1 MVQVYGLGLE
11 YGFVSDNQR
20 EGDTHEE
27 SPAPPRG
34 HTQHPGD
41 SIQVKGGCHSA
52 VFQHSFSTF
61 LALF

>member
-27 SPAPPRG
+27 STLN
-34 HTQHPGD
+34 TQG
-41 SIQVKGGCHSA
+41 
-52 VFQHSFSTF
+52 
-61 LALF
+61 ALFR